1 LNRTSQE
8 RFVDWY
14 TDSLDDPDVFNR
26 SLMNYLIWY
35 NTKKPHIG
43 IGKKPPLRY
52 YLENFAT
59 PEKSNMLW
67 PLTSR
72 CQLVTGVVL
81 FSPRGMINTKE
92 A

>member
-1 LNRTSQE
+1 
-8 RFVDWY
+8 
-14 TDSLDDPDVFNR
+14 LDDPDVFNR

-35 NTKKPHIG
+35 NTEKPHRG

-67 PLTSR
+67 PLTAG
-72 CQLVTGVVL
+72 C
-81 FSPRGMINTKE
+81 
-92 A
+92 